1 MISVFSLLIGSG
13 LLLLGRKLFWFLS
26 GAVGF
31 LIGIEIAR
39 RITFPS
45 ELTLIL
51 SALALGIL
59 FAILAVF
66 LESVLIVVVGFLGG
80 GLSLVRVIG
89 ILGWDNRLSDVLAFA
104 IGGVLGAIFIIW
116 LFNAALITISS
127 LSGASLIVSGLPIQA
142 LERPLIFWALAVLGI
157 MIQAIALSREPP
169 PPKKNPPLKP

>member
-1 MISVFSLLIGSG
+1 MIGVISLLIGSG

-45 ELTLIL
+45 EITLIL
-51 SALALGIL
+51 VALGL
-59 FAILAVF
+59 GLVFALMAVF

-89 ILGWDNRLSDVLAFA
+89 ILGWENRLGDVVAFVV
-104 IGGVLGAIFIIW
+104 GGILGAILIVW

-127 LSGASLIVSGLPIQA
+127 LSGASLIVSGLPLQSA
-142 LERPLIFWALAVLGI
+142 ARPLIFWALAMLGVL
-157 MIQAIALSREPP
+157 IQAIALSREPP
-169 PPKKNPPLKP
+169 PPKKSPPLKP

>member
-1 MISVFSLLIGSG
+1 MIGVFSLLIGSG

-31 LIGIEIAR
+31 LVGIEIAR

-45 ELTLIL
+45 ELTLLL
-51 SALALGIL
+51 SALGLGLL
-59 FAILAVF
+59 FAVMAVF
-66 LESVLIVVVGFLGG
+66 LESVLIIVVGFLGG
-80 GLSLVRVIG
+80 GLTLVRVIG
-89 ILGWDNRLSDVLAFA
+89 ILGWESRLGDTVAFA
-104 IGGVLGAIFIIW
+104 AGGVLGAILIVW

-142 LERPLIFWALAVLGI
+142 PERAIIFWALAILGI

>member
-1 MISVFSLLIGSG
+1 MVGVVSLLIGSG

-31 LIGIEIAR
+31 LLGIEIAR

-51 SALALGIL
+51 SALGLGIV
-59 FAILAVF
+59 FALMAVF

-80 GLSLVRVIG
+80 GLSLMRVFG
-89 ILGWDNRLSDVLAFA
+89 ILAWDNRLGDVVAF
-104 IGGVLGAIFIIW
+104 IVGGILGAIFIIW

-127 LSGASLIVSGLPIQA
+127 ISGASLIVSGLPIQA
-142 LERPLIFWALAVLGI
+142 AERPLIFWAIAILGI

>member
-13 LLLLGRKLFWFLS
+13 LLLLGRKLFWFFS

-39 RITFPS
+39 RITFPT

-51 SALALGIL
+51 AALALGL
-59 FAILAVF
+59 VFALMAVF

-80 GLSLVRVIG
+80 GLVLVRVIG
-89 ILGWDNRLSDVLAFA
+89 IIGWENRLGDVVAFA
-104 IGGVLGAIFIIW
+104 VGGVLGAIFIVW

-127 LSGASLIVSGLPIQA
+127 LSGASLIVSGLTLQS
-142 LERPLIFWALAVLGI
+142 LERPIIFWVLAALGI
-157 MIQAIALSREPP
+157 AIQAIALSREPL

>member
-1 MISVFSLLIGSG
+1 MIGVVSLLIGSG

-45 ELTLIL
+45 EIILIL
-51 SALALGIL
+51 SALALGVA
-59 FAILAVF
+59 FALMAVF

-89 ILGWDNRLSDVLAFA
+89 ILGWQHRLGDIVAFVV
-104 IGGVLGAIFIIW
+104 GGVLGAILIVW

-127 LSGASLIVSGLPIQA
+127 LSGASLIVSGLPLGSA
-142 LERPLIFWALAVLGI
+142 ARPLIFWALAMLGI
-157 MIQAIALSREPP
+157 LIQAIALSREPP
-169 PPKKNPPLKP
+169 PPKKGPPLKP

>member
-45 ELTLIL
+45 ELTLLL
-51 SALALGIL
+51 SALALGL
-59 FAILAVF
+59 VFALMAVF

-80 GLSLVRVIG
+80 GLSLLRVFG
-89 ILGWDNRLSDVLAFA
+89 VLGWDNRLGDVVAFA
-104 IGGVLGAIFIIW
+104 VGGILGAVFIIW

-142 LERPLIFWALAVLGI
+142 LERPFIFWALAILGI

-169 PPKKNPPLKP
+169 APKKHPPLKP